1 MVFLAQVTLVNGNK
15 DFVIVDTSNK
25 YEAEKIALKY
35 FKKKHNLDDL
45 KVHVYDTITEYFFN
59 E

>member
-1 MVFLAQVTLVNGNK
+1 MIFLAHVTLANGNK
-15 DFVIVDTSNK
+15 DFVIVDSSNK

-35 FKKKHNLDDL
+35 FKKKHKEDDL